1 MGSVEIAWGIGM
13 AFMPLSTV
21 VPFLLRSLGGT
32 ELLVGALS
40 TAMILASA
48 LPQLYTV
55 YRSQHMPRKLAYFIV
70 VHYPGCLSVIG
81 IGAATHYAGV
91 LGHQVAVWLIVAC
104 VAVFGLSMGMV
115 MPLWVDLMAKVLPE
129 RARFTLWGWIMCAG
143 TGSGLLGAW
152 GSHRILGDEPNLAGY
167 TWCAL
172 VGGAITFAGTQL
184 FWWVVE
190 PVNAEP
196 ESHETFRHF
205 LDHHLRRAWES
216 RPLRRLIGSRM
227 LSASAGCMTGA
238 FLAVA
243 AKERFGLADQESA
256 VFTAAA
262 IVSMIAHGAW
272 VGPVGDR
279 LGNKAVMVISP
290 CLVLAAS
297 VCALVAPSPTWFVV
311 AFGITGGLWLVDV
324 LSYCG
329 LVMDYCRGEDKTSFI
344 AVAGTCVAPV
354 SAAAPLVGGLLVQAY
369 GYGTLFA
376 TGAGLAALAAV
387 VSACVIEPTRPARE
401 ELPWVASVEV

>member
-1 MGSVEIAWGIGM
+1 MV
-13 AFMPLSTV
+13 
-21 VPFLLRSLGGT
+21 
-32 ELLVGALS
+32 
-40 TAMILASA
+40 LASA

-70 VHYPGCLSVIG
+70 VHYPGCLSLAG
-81 IGAATHYAGV
+81 IGAATHYADA
-91 LGHQVAVWLIVAC
+91 LGHQVAVWLIVVC
-104 VAVFGLSMGMV
+104 VAVCGLSMGMV
-115 MPLWVDLMAKVLPE
+115 MPLWVNLMAKVLPE
-129 RARFTLWGWIMCAG
+129 RARFTLWSWIMCAG

-172 VGGAITFAGTQL
+172 IGGAITLAGTQL

-190 PVNAEP
+190 PVNPEP

-205 LDHHLRRAWES
+205 LDDHLRRAWGS

-243 AKERFGLADQESA
+243 ARERFALADQEAA

-262 IVSMIAHGAW
+262 IVSMIVHGAW

-290 CLVLAAS
+290 CLVLTAS
-297 VCALVAPSPTWFVV
+297 TCALVARSPSLFIV
-311 AFGITGGLWLVDV
+311 AFGITGGLWLVDM
-324 LSYCG
+324 LSYSG
-329 LVMDYCRGEDKTSFI
+329 LVMDYCRREDKTSYI
-344 AVAGTCVAPV
+344 AIAGTCVAPV
-354 SAAAPLVGGLLVQAY
+354 SAAAPLLGGLLVRAY
-369 GYGTLFA
+369 GYEAPFA
-376 TGAGLAALAAV
+376 AGAMLAALAAV
-387 VSACVIEPTRPARE
+387 VSACVIEPTRPSR
-401 ELPWVASVEV
+401 